1 MKPHRTGGLL
11 LLAALGFVRSAAGQG
26 TQVSPTGSAQ
36 PQSTPAPSSP
46 TSTAPAE
53 PDRPIRVR
61 ASHRVDVIA
70 PGERVETIID
80 RMRATRPSAGDARP
94 ADRAPLRAPDKARDG
109 DRGPSDP
116 RRGPEGPQRGP
127 GPGNAPPPDRTHR

>member
-1 MKPHRTGGLL
+1 MKALIFAM
-11 LLAALGFVRSAAGQG
+11 LLAGAARADEAKPPPERPVRVG
-26 TQVSPTGSAQ
+26 
-36 PQSTPAPSSP
+36 
-46 TSTAPAE
+46 
-53 PDRPIRVR
+53 